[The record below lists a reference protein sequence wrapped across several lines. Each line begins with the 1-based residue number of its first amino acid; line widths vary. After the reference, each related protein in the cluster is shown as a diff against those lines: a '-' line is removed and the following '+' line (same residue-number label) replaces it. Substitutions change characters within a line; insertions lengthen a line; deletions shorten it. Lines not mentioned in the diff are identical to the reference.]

1 MENNI
6 NKSGYKTYIV
16 PIILMIIMWIILF
29 IPAGTI
35 KFWEA
40 WILWSGFS
48 LITFFINIYFTKRNP
63 EFLLRRT
70 KVKEKQTSKK
80 APALLKLYYL
90 GFILPGIDFRFHWS
104 NVPMWLVIVSNIL
117 VFGSYIFIF
126 FVFKENM
133 YASTII
139 QVENEQHVITTGP
152 YSIVRHPMY
161 LGMVIMSLFISLAL
175 GPYFSLI
182 FMVFIIPI
190 IIYRIKNE
198 EEILIKNLKGYKEY
212 CLKIPYRLIPLIW

>member
-6 NKSGYKTYIV
+6 NKSGYKTYVV

-48 LITFFINIYFTKRNP
+48 LITLFINIYFAKRNP

-70 KVKEKQTSKK
+70 KVKEKQTSRK

-104 NVPMWLVIVSNIL
+104 NVPMWLIIVSNTI
-117 VFGSYIFIF
+117 VFGAYIFIF

-139 QVENEQHVITTGP
+139 QVENEQHVITTGH

-161 LGMVIMSLFISLAL
+161 LGMVLMSLFISLAL
-175 GPYFSLI
+175 GSYFSLI

>member
-6 NKSGYKTYIV
+6 TKSKSKTYIV
-16 PIILMIIMWIILF
+16 PIILMIIMWIVLF

-40 WILWSGFS
+40 WILWLGFS
-48 LITFFINIYFTKRNP
+48 LITFLIKIYFAKRNP
-63 EFLLRRT
+63 KLLLRRT

-80 APALLKLYYL
+80 APAFLKLYYL

-104 NVPMWLVIVSNIL
+104 NEPIWLVIISNTL

-161 LGMVIMSLFISLAL
+161 LGMVIMSLFMPLAL
-175 GPYFSLI
+175 GSYFSLI

-190 IIYRIKNE
+190 ILYRIKNE
-198 EEILIKNLKGYKEY
+198 EEILLKNLKGYKEY
-212 CLKIPYRLIPLIW
+212 CLKTPYRLIPLIW